1 MRRFPSAPLR
11 ALAPISWPTDKH
23 QVLRSCLR
31 LSTIWREY
39 HLNARII
46 MPYTYAMLGFT
57 ALALASPIPKHP
69 PHIFV
74 ISRDLPSTVET
85 VHEVISGRGLI
96 FATTDLGKS
105 HPLPKAISISGT
117 NTSAQGPASSDFP
130 SQAFFS
136 LSQDSQWGPGDIS
149 NIIFGFVTS
158 ILGTIAV
165 GLTYCLYRR
174 QSPSELSG
182 SRTTYLPIIKLL
194 IVLSTDESI
203 ELSDVLVSQPSG
215 DDDTLP
221 LEDLPPAYTSVDAS
235 TDSLG
240 QQGAGSS
247 VSPQP

>member
-1 MRRFPSAPLR
+1 
-11 ALAPISWPTDKH
+11 
-23 QVLRSCLR
+23 
-31 LSTIWREY
+31 
-39 HLNARII
+39 

-136 LSQDSQWGPGDIS
+136 LPQDSQWGPGDIS
-149 NIIFGFVTS
+149 NIIFGSVTS

-165 GLTYCLYRR
+165 GLTYCLYRQ
-174 QSPSELSG
+174 QSPSQQSGLS
-182 SRTTYLPIIKLL
+182 TTYFLIKKLL
-194 IVLSTDESI
+194 IVLSTDEPI
-203 ELSDVLVSQPSG
+203 ELGDVPVQPS
-215 DDDTLP
+215 DHEDTLSH
-221 LEDLPPAYTSVDAS
+221 EDLPPAYTSVDAS

-240 QQGAGSS
+240 RQGAGSS